1 MTCSYSVHKW
11 CWNWVHGCEPDQHVE
26 LVSLRWR
33 FFFYT
38 LCIDIV
44 VAFLAQD
51 INYSGDSYWKGLAT
65 HLSNL
70 CYGMLQEG
78 QFILHVRWISQ
89 VENIV
94 NTEGCNYPFFNS
106 YSPAHPPHHPL
117 WQGLEPSWRKPFSSQ
132 FLPTVWLGMEYL
144 HHTVKRKEKKRKC

>member
-26 LVSLRWR
+26 WVSLRWR

-44 VAFLAQD
+44 VAFSAQD

-65 HLSNL
+65 HLSNF

-78 QFILHVRWISQ
+78 QCILHVGWISQ

-94 NTEGCNYPFFNS
+94 STEGCKCSFFNS
-106 YSPAHPPHHPL
+106 YSPAHLHTINFDNDL
-117 WQGLEPSWRKPFSSQ
+117 KPFGESHFPVSFYQ
-132 FLPTVWLGMEYL
+132 LYGWVWSISIRLWE
-144 HHTVKRKEKKRKC
+144 EKKR